1 MRPQPALI
9 QKNVVLD
16 QGIKANKMFSVDS
29 KNEIRW
35 NKGGHDS
42 SQDEGIELNSN
53 YMEMPLKKNK
63 ESEVHTNT
71 YQNSYYYALIDWFLT
86 A

>member
-1 MRPQPALI
+1 MRPQSALI

-63 ESEVHTNT
+63 ESEVHITHIKI
-71 YQNSYYYALIDWFLT
+71 AIIMH
-86 A
+86 